1 MPERIA
7 AVLSILAVL
16 TGYGRHLAETL
27 EHRAVWSGFAT
38 IAQFFGT
45 ASLPV
50 ILAHIQRGLMRAVA
64 LERLLLRRAARGRD
78 LVILAPR
85 SRARRAK
92 EAALAQAEPAVA
104 GAAVP
109 SPAEAPPGQQPA
121 SRPAQRPGPE
131 EPLTLATL
139 PSMAQVEA
147 EARRRPVGQS
157 IVAICGDFGI
167 SPSLCEGAFWNRV
180 FMAIHRY
187 RGRVSNVVL
196 EMQRREK
203 QFDKDHWKHP
213 DLPLPEQ
220 TREGIRRVLG
230 FRIGEPPVDP
240 FRPVPAP
247 GAPALPQRRLCRSR
261 RLRRGRPERRTHSVR
276 A

>member
-1 MPERIA
+1 
-7 AVLSILAVL
+7 
-16 TGYGRHLAETL
+16 
-27 EHRAVWSGFAT
+27 
-38 IAQFFGT
+38 
-45 ASLPV
+45 
-50 ILAHIQRGLMRAVA
+50 
-64 LERLLLRRAARGRD
+64 
-78 LVILAPR
+78 
-85 SRARRAK
+85 
-92 EAALAQAEPAVA
+92 
-104 GAAVP
+104 
-109 SPAEAPPGQQPA
+109 
-121 SRPAQRPGPE
+121 
-131 EPLTLATL
+131 
-139 PSMAQVEA
+139 MAQVEA

-180 FMAIHRY
+180 FMAIHHY

-220 TREGIRRVLG
+220 TRAGIRRVLG

-240 FRPVPAP
+240 FRPVPPP
-247 GAPALPQRRLCRSR
+247 GAPVWPQRRLCRFR
-261 RLRRGRPERRTHSVR
+261 RLRRGHPERRAHSVR